1 MGIEMQCKY
10 RFKVHGRIRLAG
22 KFPVPSGTVTYDF
35 ELNEHGVITHIV
47 ATVAV
52 PEDRHWP
59 RVIENP
65 EPGVRLGLQI
75 PSDPNLL
82 FVQTVLRSVEGLLS
96 LYGLEGIDI
105 DSPTLAWEPESE
117 EERQRIGLFSFER
130 SSEEMADIEL
140 EPLPFDLVARSVLA
154 AWNARDINVPL
165 SFFRKGRIDI
175 RERRYIEAYY
185 DFFFVLETTF
195 GDGKFKTGPL
205 KQAFRNSDKLVR
217 IVNAVLSDDE
227 FLREMSRENRL
238 EQKYST
244 SFSGKTAEQILD
256 SLIDLRGLLHHHS
269 SKDKHRWDPEGHQ
282 EFKLEAKLIERI
294 AFGIVFDLS
303 EPFVFNQ
310 TTVDAFLGL
319 ARAATNKH

>member
-1 MGIEMQCKY
+1 MLCKY
-10 RFKVHGRIRLAG
+10 RFKVRGKIRLAG
-22 KFPVPSGTVTYDF
+22 KFPVSSRAVTYDF

-47 ATVAV
+47 ATVAI

-59 RVIENP
+59 KVIENP
-65 EPGVRLGLQI
+65 EPGVRLGLHI
-75 PSDPNLL
+75 PSDPNLP

-105 DSPTLAWEPESE
+105 DTPALAWEPESE

-130 SSEEMADIEL
+130 SSKEIADTEL
-140 EPLPFDLVARSVLA
+140 EPLSFDLVARAVLA
-154 AWNARDINVPL
+154 AWDARNVNVPL
-165 SFFRKGRIDI
+165 SFFRKGRIDS

-217 IVNAVLSDDE
+217 IVNAVLSDNE
-227 FLREMSRENRL
+227 FLRDLSRENRL
-238 EQKYST
+238 QQKYSS
-244 SFSGKTAEQILD
+244 SFSRKTAEQILD

-269 SKDKHRWDPEGHQ
+269 SKDKHRWEPEGHQ
-282 EFKLEAKLIERI
+282 EFELEAKLIERI

-303 EPFVFNQ
+303 KPFIFNQ
-310 TTVDAFLGL
+310 TTVDVFLGL
-319 ARAATNKH
+319 AQEARNKH